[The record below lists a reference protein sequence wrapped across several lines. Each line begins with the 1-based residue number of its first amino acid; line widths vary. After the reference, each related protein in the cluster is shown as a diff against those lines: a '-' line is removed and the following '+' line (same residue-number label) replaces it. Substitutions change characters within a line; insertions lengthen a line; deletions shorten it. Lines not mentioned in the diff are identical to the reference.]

1 MQVFTIGQVA
11 RKAGVRASA
20 IRYYERAGLLP
31 QPRRANGQRRY
42 DAHIFDRLALVGF
55 AKQCGFNMREIRAL
69 FDGFQDDAPLSA
81 RTRIWADRKIQQ
93 LDALAR
99 RIDTMRAN
107 LARATQCRC
116 RDLGDCGRRLRMDSM
131 CH

>member
-11 RKAGVRASA
+11 RKAGLRASA

-31 QPRRANGQRRY
+31 QPQRANGQRRY
-42 DAHIFDRLALVGF
+42 DAHIFDRLALVEF

-81 RTRIWADRKIQQ
+81 RTRTWADRKIQQ

-99 RIDTMRAN
+99 RIESMRAN

-116 RDLGDCGRRLRMDSM
+116 RDLRDCGRRLRMDAA
-131 CH
+131 CR